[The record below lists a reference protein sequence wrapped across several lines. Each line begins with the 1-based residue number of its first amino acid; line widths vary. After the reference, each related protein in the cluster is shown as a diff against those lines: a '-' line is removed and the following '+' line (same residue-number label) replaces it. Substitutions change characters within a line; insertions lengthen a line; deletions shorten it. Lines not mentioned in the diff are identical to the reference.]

1 MKNQRLFRNLRRRF
15 LMFRH
20 RNLKIEYG
28 AVIVGRFVVNGG
40 GAIFISRNCRLIDTN
55 LHVEGVLKI
64 GENCFLNGTT
74 IVAKRCVTIG
84 GDCLLSDAYITDTDF
99 HNIEPALRHSP
110 PSEKT
115 MRPVVIGRNV
125 WIGDRGVVLK
135 GSEIGDDSVVGSNSV
150 VRGHIPSRVVCIGN
164 PAQIVKRL

>member
-1 MKNQRLFRNLRRRF
+1 MLRY
-15 LMFRH
+15 

-28 AVIVGRFVVNGG
+28 AVIVGRFVINGEG
-40 GAIFISRNCRLIDTN
+40 SIFISKNCRLIDTSLN
-55 LHVEGVLKI
+55 VDGVLRV

-74 IVAKRCVTIG
+74 IVAMKSVVIG
-84 GDCLLSDAYITDTDF
+84 DDCLLSDAYITDTDF

-110 PSEKT
+110 PGEKT
-115 MRPVVIGRNV
+115 IRPVVIGRNV

-150 VRGHIPSRVVCIGN
+150 VRGSVPSRVVCIGN